1 MTMCMNLKVPQL
13 YSYQTLYE
21 WDVGVRG
28 GLIWDTETI
37 LYEKF
42 KWHFCGHLEDR
53 WYFSFIYVKLVRNG
67 WKMML

>member
-1 MTMCMNLKVPQL
+1 MTMYMNLKVPQL

-42 KWHFCGHLEDR
+42 K
-53 WYFSFIYVKLVRNG
+53 
-67 WKMML
+67 